1 MRKLLIMDLVMLD
14 DSITASE
21 KRVDAM
27 LLEEQEKNFDYY
39 SQEEKAEWLSMNQ
52 QCIQEELI
60 RQNKMVDAFNETV
73 KRYNDKNKHSKND
86 K

>member
-27 LLEEQEKNFDYY
+27 LREEEEKNFLYY

-52 QCIQEELI
+52 QGIQEELI
-60 RQNKMVDAFNETV
+60 RQNKMVATFNETV
-73 KRYNDKNKHSKND
+73 KRYNDKNKQP
-86 K
+86 